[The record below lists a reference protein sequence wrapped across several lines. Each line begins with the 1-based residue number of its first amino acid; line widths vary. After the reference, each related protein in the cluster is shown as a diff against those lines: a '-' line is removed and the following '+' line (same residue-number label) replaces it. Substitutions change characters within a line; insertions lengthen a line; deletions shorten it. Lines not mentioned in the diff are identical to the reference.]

1 MTTRTP
7 NSGVGLLVTAPVSV
21 VGVVGVVRIVAVIAG
36 LASLAPV
43 QSDAAA
49 VARGS
54 LAGKVFDKQTEALV
68 PDVTVDA
75 YALTSGE
82 EFRVVTDA
90 KGGYVVE
97 DAPTSVYSFT
107 LAAGGEDYVV
117 QERLDLRVGMPF
129 LLESCFELDG
139 ETNTAHVLEECD
151 SGLVEEAR
159 VATIGPHRFLKPQ
172 DIREQDPEGQPGQ
185 DGIVEPDPE
194 SSHADPRV
202 ASPKQDPTDE
212 QPEQPGQLEWAAED
226 SDLADPFMTM
236 PNTIAHDGLECLTY
250 DHFPLVDA
258 NIAPGD
264 MVQIS
269 RVYFRSD
276 KYPDFYY
283 VDMGSENPT
292 IDDFRA
298 ILPKPTRET
307 ERIFYYVE
315 SVDANF
321 DSLQTPEFDPEVL
334 EVQDCEDRGAVW
346 FQGEEPGI
354 VIGATQGSAAA
365 IPPGFQ
371 AAGIT
376 GFVSSLG
383 ILTTVGGA
391 AAATG
396 GVVSTTGLVLV
407 VAGGTAAAAGTT
419 VVVTGDKEASPP

>member
-1 MTTRTP
+1 MKTGNPRSRAGRLSAAP
-7 NSGVGLLVTAPVSV
+7 AGVIAV
-21 VGVVGVVRIVAVIAG
+21 VAVVAG
-36 LASLAPV
+36 LASLVPV
-43 QSDAAA
+43 PSTDAAA

-54 LAGKVFDKQTEALV
+54 LAGKVFDKQTQALI

-82 EFRVVTDA
+82 EFHVVTDA
-90 KGGYVVE
+90 EGGYVVE
-97 DAPTSVYSFT
+97 DAPTGVYSFT
-107 LAAGGEDYVV
+107 LVAGGKDYVV
-117 QERLDLRVGMPF
+117 QERLDVRVGMPF

-139 ETNTAHVLEECD
+139 ETNTAHVLDECD

-172 DIREQDPEGQPGQ
+172 DIRGRDPEGQPGP
-185 DGIVEPDPE
+185 DGIVELDPE
-194 SSHADPRV
+194 SSDEATPE
-202 ASPKQDPTDE
+202 QDPQDE
-212 QPEQPGQLEWAAED
+212 QPKLLDPATED
-226 SDLADPFMTM
+226 SDLADPFMAM
-236 PNTIAHDGLECLTY
+236 PDAIAHDELVCLTY

-258 NIAPGD
+258 NIAPGE
-264 MVQIS
+264 MIQVS

-283 VDMGSENPT
+283 VDMGPENPT

-298 ILPKPTRET
+298 ILPKPSPET

-321 DSLQTPEFDPEVL
+321 DSLQTPEYDPEVL
-334 EVQDCEDRGAVW
+334 EVQDCEDRGAAW

-354 VIGATQGSAAA
+354 VIGATQGGAAA

-383 ILTTVGGA
+383 VLTTVGGA
-391 AAATG
+391 AAASG
-396 GVVSTTGLVLV
+396 GVASTTGLVLV

-419 VVVTGDKEASPP
+419 VIVTGDDEASPP

>member
-1 MTTRTP
+1 MTRNLGPPTAGWLGTAL
-7 NSGVGLLVTAPVSV
+7 VGAPVRV
-21 VGVVGVVRIVAVIAG
+21 IAVIAA
-36 LASLAPV
+36 LASLALV
-43 QSDAAA
+43 HSTHAAA
-49 VARGS
+49 AARGS

-68 PDVTVDA
+68 PNVTIDA

-82 EFRVVTDA
+82 EFHVVTDA
-90 KGGYVVE
+90 EGGYVV
-97 DAPTSVYSFT
+97 DNAPTSVYSFT
-107 LAAGGEDYVV
+107 LRAGGTDYVV

-129 LLESCFELDG
+129 LLESCFELNG

-172 DIREQDPEGQPGQ
+172 DIPRHDPEGQPAE

-194 SSHADPRV
+194 GSHPDQEP
-202 ASPKQDPTDE
+202 DPTDE
-212 QPEQPGQLEWAAED
+212 QPEQLDLAAED
-226 SDLADPFMTM
+226 SDFADSSMAM
-236 PNTIAHDGLECLTY
+236 PEAIAHDELECLTY
-250 DHFPLVDA
+250 DHYPLVDA

-264 MVQIS
+264 MIQIS

-283 VDMGSENPT
+283 VDMGPEHPT
-292 IDDFRA
+292 IDDFQA
-298 ILPKPTRET
+298 ILPKPSRET
-307 ERIFYYVE
+307 ERIYYYVE

-321 DSLQTPEFDPEVL
+321 DSLQTPEYDPEVL
-334 EVQDCEDRGAVW
+334 EVQACKDRGATW
-346 FQGEEPGI
+346 FDGDEPGI
-354 VIGATQGSAAA
+354 IIGATQGGAAA

-383 ILTTVGGA
+383 ILTSLGGA
-391 AAATG
+391 AAAAGG
-396 GVVSTTGLVLV
+396 GVASSTGLVLV

-419 VVVTGDKEASPP
+419 VVVIIIDDEASPP

>member
-1 MTTRTP
+1 MTTRNP
-7 NSGVGLLVTAPVSV
+7 NSRAGRLSAAPT
-21 VGVVGVVRIVAVIAG
+21 GVIALVAA

-43 QSDAAA
+43 PSSDAAA

-54 LAGKVFDKQTEALV
+54 LAGKVFDKHTEALV
-68 PDVTVDA
+68 ADVTVAA

-82 EFRVVTDA
+82 EFHVVTDA
-90 KGGYVVE
+90 NGSYLVE
-97 DAPTSVYSFT
+97 DAPTGVYSFT
-107 LAAGGEDYVV
+107 LAAEGEDYVV
-117 QERLDLRVGMPF
+117 QERLDVRVGMPF
-129 LLESCFELDG
+129 VLESCFELDG

-172 DIREQDPEGQPGQ
+172 DIREQDPEGEPEP

-194 SSHADPRV
+194 SSDGATPE
-202 ASPKQDPTDE
+202 QDPPE
-212 QPEQPGQLEWAAED
+212 QDPKDEQPGQAGQLDPATED
-226 SDLADPFMTM
+226 SDLADPFMAM
-236 PNTIAHDGLECLTY
+236 PDAIAHDELECLTY

-258 NIAPGD
+258 NIAPGE
-264 MVQIS
+264 MIQIS

-283 VDMGSENPT
+283 VDMGAENPT

-298 ILPKPTRET
+298 ILPKPSRET

-321 DSLQTPEFDPEVL
+321 DSLQTPEYDPEVL
-334 EVQDCEDRGAVW
+334 EVQDCEDRGGSW
-346 FQGEEPGI
+346 FQGEEPSI
-354 VIGATQGSAAA
+354 VIGATSGGAAA
-365 IPPGFQ
+365 IPAGFQ

-376 GFVSSLG
+376 GFVSS
-383 ILTTVGGA
+383 VGVLSSVGV

-396 GVVSTTGLVLV
+396 GGVAAASSTGLVIV
-407 VAGGTAAAAGTT
+407 VAGTTAAVAGTT
-419 VVVTGDKEASPP
+419 VVVTGDDEASPP